1 MRALSRDDRDTLMQL
16 KSRLGTSPEYR
27 GITSRLTELLNE
39 TITANRKAQYSR
51 NVNQIIRTAE
61 KLTAHFSSVSL
72 SDPFSRTIGLYENF
86 MHLEKSLTAAVE
98 TERRSLEELMSSW
111 LKLLRVIGF
120 ISLLRY
126 TINIYCLGF

>member
-1 MRALSRDDRDTLMQL
+1 MQL

-61 KLTAHFSSVSL
+61 KLTVHFSSVSL

-86 MHLEKSLTAAVE
+86 MHLEKSLTTAVE

>member
-1 MRALSRDDRDTLMQL
+1 MQL